1 MILVLAWTPAVQ
13 SRGLGRSSGRDG
25 GTGAQDR
32 QLYNPQT
39 VTTFQGQ
46 VEDLGSYGMQGW
58 RVAPAIEI
66 QGLVLKTKSAPP
78 VSGSLGLR
86 SPGPRLNG
94 TVDQRRVPDGAHG
107 LESKWSRYFCT
118 R

>member
-1 MILVLAWTPAVQ
+1 MILVLAWAPALQ
-13 SRGLGRSSGRDG
+13 SRGLERRSGRDG

-32 QLYNPQT
+32 RVYNPRT

-46 VEDLGSYGMQGW
+46 GEYLVGYGMQGW
-58 RVAPAIEI
+58 RVAPAMEI
-66 QGLVLKTKSAPP
+66 RGLVLKTKSAPP

-86 SPGPRLNG
+86 SLGLRLNG

-107 LESKWSRYFCT
+107 
-118 R
+118 